1 MVNLKQRIKNHKKVL
16 KEKKIKKVVRI
27 KKVKHQWMY
36 TMLTNENFKLINY
49 FINLLNFM
57 LKK

>member
-16 KEKKIKKVVRI
+16 KEKKI